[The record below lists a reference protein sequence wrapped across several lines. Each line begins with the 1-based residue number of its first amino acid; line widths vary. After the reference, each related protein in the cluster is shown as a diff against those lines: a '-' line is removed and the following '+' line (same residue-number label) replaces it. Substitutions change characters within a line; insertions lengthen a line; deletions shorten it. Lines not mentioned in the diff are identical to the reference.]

1 MPFTLAPFSLC
12 APAPLRRSTPLN
24 FDYSR
29 FFPIFTLSITAT
41 MNWIDLV
48 IVIILIIAIVR
59 GFTDGLVREVAAL
72 AALIFGIWGAIKF
85 SSFTAGK
92 LYEWFDMSG
101 QYVGII
107 SFLITFGVIVIVI
120 HFIGIVADKIIDA
133 ASIGFLNRL
142 LGMVFGFFKS
152 VLILSVFFV
161 ILNAIDS
168 RRSFLP
174 KTAIEQSKFYNPI
187 ADIAPAIFPVIGEG
201 GYNRSFERFKKKPD
215 EEKEPVRDPSE
226 VSI

>member
-1 MPFTLAPFSLC
+1 
-12 APAPLRRSTPLN
+12 
-24 FDYSR
+24 
-29 FFPIFTLSITAT
+29 
-41 MNWIDLV
+41 MNWIDLI
-48 IVIILIIAIVR
+48 IVVILIIAIIR

-72 AALIFGIWGAIKF
+72 AALILGIWGAIKF

-107 SFLITFGVIVIVI
+107 AFIITFGVIVIII
-120 HFIGIVADKIIDA
+120 HFIGIIADKIIDA
-133 ASIGFLNRL
+133 ASLGFMNRL

-152 VLILSVFFV
+152 VLILSVFFA
-161 ILNAIDS
+161 ILNAIDA
-168 RRSFLP
+168 RRPFLP
-174 KTAIEQSKFYNPI
+174 EQAIGQSRFYNPV

-201 GYNRSFERFKKKPD
+201 GYNRSFERFKKKPG
-215 EEKEPVRDPSE
+215 EVPEKKPEAERESRE

>member
-1 MPFTLAPFSLC
+1 
-12 APAPLRRSTPLN
+12 
-24 FDYSR
+24 
-29 FFPIFTLSITAT
+29 

-48 IVIILIIAIVR
+48 IVVILIIAIVR

-161 ILNAIDS
+161 ILNAIDA
-168 RRSFLP
+168 RRPFLP
-174 KTAIEQSKFYNPI
+174 KTAIEVSKFYNPI

-215 EEKEPVRDPSE
+215 EEKNPERNPSE